1 MNLDALELYRLYLAQ
16 VFTWPI
22 AGLSHA
28 GRAVATHSL
37 GMPQSRSAERGQP
50 NNLPMR
56 DILKILEQDARA
68 TPARIAALT
77 GRDEDEVAR
86 QIGIW
91 EKSGVIRRYKTVIDW
106 ERFGDER
113 VYAFIDV
120 SVTPERGSGFD
131 EIAGRIYRYPEVRSV
146 ALVSGGHDL
155 RVIVEGLNIREIADF
170 VAEKLATLD
179 RVNSTDTHFLLKKY
193 KEDGDVFAEADA
205 DQRLMVAP

>member
-1 MNLDALELYRLYLAQ
+1 
-16 VFTWPI
+16 
-22 AGLSHA
+22 
-28 GRAVATHSL
+28 
-37 GMPQSRSAERGQP
+37 
-50 NNLPMR
+50 MR

-68 TPARIAALT
+68 TPGRIAALT
-77 GRDEDEVAR
+77 GHDESEVAR
-86 QIGIW
+86 QIEIW

-131 EIAGRIYRYPEVRSV
+131 DIAKRIYRYPEVRSV
-146 ALVSGGHDL
+146 SLVSGGHDL
-155 RVIVEGLNIREIADF
+155 RIIVEGSNIREIADF

-179 RVNSTDTHFLLKKY
+179 RVNATDTHFLLKKY